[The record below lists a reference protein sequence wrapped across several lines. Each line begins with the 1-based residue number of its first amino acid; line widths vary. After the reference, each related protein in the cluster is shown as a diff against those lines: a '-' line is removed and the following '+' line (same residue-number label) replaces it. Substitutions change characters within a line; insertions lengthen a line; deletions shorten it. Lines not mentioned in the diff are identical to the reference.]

1 MPLHS
6 SGNRWDECSL
16 CSGDFYCNRNENLPT
31 FSFQDPLR
39 NNVSDPIKN
48 RVVTK
53 MQVRAFGSMGAE
65 GINDKNYAN
74 VFMNT
79 PINMNGAGAIGK
91 MMGRGNKYNWRC
103 GDCFESSVYEI
114 SSDAEAEEKG
124 YLYADPDNL
133 DSTGFN
139 NITIFPNV
147 DTSWCVHKVQVDI
160 CARPGPQRLKVL
172 ILSEEVCEWTQRAKR
187 PCVSEAQILVQIST
201 MSSTASTRLG
211 DAATG

>member
-1 MPLHS
+1 
-6 SGNRWDECSL
+6 
-16 CSGDFYCNRNENLPT
+16 
-31 FSFQDPLR
+31 
-39 NNVSDPIKN
+39 
-48 RVVTK
+48 
-53 MQVRAFGSMGAE
+53 
-65 GINDKNYAN
+65 
-74 VFMNT
+74 
-79 PINMNGAGAIGK
+79 

-160 CARPGPQRLKVL
+160 CARPGPPKVESVDLIGGSVQMDSEGEETVRIRGTNLGPNLYNVFYGLNSTGGRGYRMNDCELSDPVTFTEVTCKTISGTGGPMHFVVNANIKRRLA
-172 ILSEEVCEWTQRAKR
+172 R
-187 PCVSEAQILVQIST
+187 
-201 MSSTASTRLG
+201 G
-211 DAATG
+211 

>member
-1 MPLHS
+1 
-6 SGNRWDECSL
+6 
-16 CSGDFYCNRNENLPT
+16 
-31 FSFQDPLR
+31 
-39 NNVSDPIKN
+39 
-48 RVVTK
+48 

-124 YLYADPDNL
+124 I
-133 DSTGFN
+133 STR
-139 NITIFPNV
+139 IQTILIPLASTISQSFQ
-147 DTSWCVHKVQVDI
+147 TWTHHGAFYKVQVDI
-160 CARPGPQRLKVL
+160 CARPGPPKVESVDLVGGSVRMDSEGEDRAYQRHKSWSKSLQCL
-172 ILSEEVCEWTQRAKR
+172 LR
-187 PCVSEAQILVQIST
+187 PQLDWG
-201 MSSTASTRLG
+201 TRLQ
-211 DAATG
+211 DE